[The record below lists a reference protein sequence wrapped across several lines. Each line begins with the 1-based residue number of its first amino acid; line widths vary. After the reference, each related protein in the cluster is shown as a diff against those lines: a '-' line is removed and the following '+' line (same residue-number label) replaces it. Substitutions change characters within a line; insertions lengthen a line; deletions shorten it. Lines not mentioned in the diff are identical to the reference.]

1 MTSKLEADLDL
12 RCRPSVFG
20 LLTPLLFVPQDP
32 ALPPFTRCSTFYS
45 MFLSLPTPRC
55 TFRTRM
61 GLQWPPTPST
71 APAGVALWYGHTT
84 ETPEPKRQGCS
95 LRLFFCCSSGV
106 LCGPA
111 WVGGVVV
118 RCCELVPPTTPA
130 SPTASYFHQCLYSRT
145 LLHLQFALT

>member
-12 RCRPSVFG
+12 RSRPSVFG
-20 LLTPLLFVPQDP
+20 VLTSLLFVPQDP

-45 MFLSLPTPRC
+45 MFLSLPTPPC

-84 ETPEPKRQGCS
+84 ETPEPQT
-95 LRLFFCCSSGV
+95 SGV
-106 LCGPA
+106 FIETVPSVVPLVSCVAQPGLA
-111 WVGGVVV
+111 GGGEV
-118 RCCELVPPTTPA
+118 L
-130 SPTASYFHQCLYSRT
+130 
-145 LLHLQFALT
+145 